1 VWAQEQARCH
11 LATLKADVANLA
23 EGQAELDLARREAE
37 REATL
42 VGRRATAIEALEQRK
57 AVLKAAEQVA
67 RARALVQRSPSD
79 LGLGPNSGDPLSI
92 RKDLLERLSTVQVAM
107 AGMAASLAQIGL
119 PMRLDEMMP
128 SKLDDRV
135 RRSARGIPGSSQR
148 R

>member
-119 PMRLDEMMP
+119 PMRLDEMMR

-135 RRSARGIPGSSQR
+135 RRSARGIPGSS
-148 R
+148 

>member
-1 VWAQEQARCH
+1 MWAQEQARCH